1 MKTNS
6 VRRIALQLV
15 LASTVCGATYGVT
28 GCLSAA
34 ATNFNP
40 CGSILTCDPAEWD
53 LMLMDTSQ
61 PNYDYN
67 PTCPLPG
74 LLNCDTPLV
83 GGGTSTT
90 GTTTGTTNTS
100 SSTRNSG
107 TSSSTRGSSTSNSLL
122 GGFGT

>member
-28 GCLSAA
+28 GCLSSA

-53 LMLMDTSQ
+53 LMLMDTTQ
-61 PNYDYN
+61 PNYDFN
-67 PTCPLPG
+67 PTCALPA

-83 GGGTSTT
+83 GGGTTT
-90 GTTTGTTNTS
+90 GTTTTSNTNS

-107 TSSSTRGSSTSNSLL
+107 TNSSTRGSSTGNNLL